1 MLKIGLIGGS
11 GLENIASIKKIGEE
25 KLTTPYG
32 EPSSIY
38 RVYEKDGITFYQLNR
53 HGDNHCVAP
62 HLVNYRANING
73 FKMLGVERI
82 IAFTAVGSL
91 HKKYPSGTIAA
102 CHNAI
107 DFTHGRT
114 STFFEGVEVRHID
127 FSYPFCDN
135 LRKSFFQA
143 VNKSGYEIV
152 DGGIYVCTN
161 GPRLETAA
169 EINFY
174 RSINCDFV
182 GMTLFPE
189 APLARESEICY
200 LNISTVTNYAAGVET
215 KHKLTSTEIVEN
227 GRLAAVK
234 IAKIIGNLPS
244 FIETERDC
252 PCKEALKGSG
262 F

>member
-11 GLENIASIKKIGEE
+11 GLENIASIKKIGEV

-38 RVYEKDGITFYQLNR
+38 RVYEKDDITFYQLNR
-53 HGDNHCVAP
+53 HGDNHCIAP

-127 FSYPFCDN
+127 FSYPFCDD

-200 LNISTVTNYAAGVET
+200 LNISTVTNYAAGVGM

-227 GRLAAVK
+227 GRLATVK